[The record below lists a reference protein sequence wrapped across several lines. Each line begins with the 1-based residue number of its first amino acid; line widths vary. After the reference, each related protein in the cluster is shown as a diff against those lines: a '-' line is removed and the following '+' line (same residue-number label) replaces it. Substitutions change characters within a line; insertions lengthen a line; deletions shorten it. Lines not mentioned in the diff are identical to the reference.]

1 MGQVILEIVLPPVM
15 ATAVGCGACREFME
29 EAGLPT
35 ELGGDDYPAELRE
48 LWGRLSQWIREIQE
62 SHGGRIKVEVIDGLS
77 PMGLWKQLRHGI
89 RRLPGFVVQR
99 RHAISGFEPQ
109 KVEALL
115 EEILGEREAS

>member
-35 ELGGDDYPAELRE
+35 ELGGEDYPAELRE

-99 RHAISGFEPQ
+99 THAISGFEPQ